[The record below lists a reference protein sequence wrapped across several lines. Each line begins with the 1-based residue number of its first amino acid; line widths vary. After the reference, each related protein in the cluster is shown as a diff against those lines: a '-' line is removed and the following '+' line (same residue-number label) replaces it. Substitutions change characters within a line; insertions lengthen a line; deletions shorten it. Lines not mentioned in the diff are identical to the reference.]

1 MIFEA
6 LTNCNKLHS
15 VLPRAMQMQAKLHP
29 SYTFESGAGNSLNY
43 APSKLVWK
51 DAAEMAPSAPS
62 LTDGGTA
69 VNDRNTVPINVRL
82 CMRVCTA
89 FDCRSVTAA
98 VVGAHLEP
106 RD

>member
-15 VLPRAMQMQAKLHP
+15 VLPRAMKTQAKLHP

-82 CMRVCTA
+82 CMLCLYIHMCVCVYS
-89 FDCRSVTAA
+89 F
-98 VVGAHLEP
+98 
-106 RD
+106 